1 MSIFETIAVT
11 ESDTDSSAYNI
22 TILNG
27 EYAGVVYKLG
37 SVSFPDSEEPIMQFT
52 YDIVSG
58 SELIDDTKK
67 FEQFIGDAIVEM
79 LKEQLQKHETVFK
92 GGV

>member
-1 MSIFETIAVT
+1 MEMNKMSIFETISVT

-37 SVSFPDSEEPIMQFT
+37 
-52 YDIVSG
+52 
-58 SELIDDTKK
+58 
-67 FEQFIGDAIVEM
+67 
-79 LKEQLQKHETVFK
+79 
-92 GGV
+92 